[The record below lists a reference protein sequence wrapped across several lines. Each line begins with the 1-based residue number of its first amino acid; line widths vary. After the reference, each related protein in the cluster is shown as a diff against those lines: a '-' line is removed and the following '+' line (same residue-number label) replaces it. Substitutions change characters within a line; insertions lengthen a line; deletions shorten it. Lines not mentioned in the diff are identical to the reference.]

1 MFQRVP
7 QIENTT
13 PYSVVKMDLK
23 KIMALAMIAFL
34 WFPSLTM
41 ARADV
46 FTIETDSSF
55 YEPGEDVEIL
65 GTADP
70 NANVSLIIIFNETNY
85 MVFSKYISA
94 DEDGEYSD
102 IYMLPS
108 NASEGI
114 YNVTAYNETK
124 AETFFNVEPAE
135 TPDSRP
141 PEKETAVGLRCAI
154 ERAYIFIGKI
164 NATVE
169 RLGEEGY
176 EVQDIKANLTEAK
189 SHLKEAEELLDLD
202 FDAAELAFSKA
213 REILGSTMGWL
224 HSTAKK
230 VKLTRAEQF
239 VEQFQMR
246 IEKVNG
252 TIKKMQ
258 GRLDAG
264 VTAKVNGL
272 LKATMKKL
280 QNIRRKFA
288 VGESA
293 DEIDDIIDELEFTVD
308 GFEGSIE
315 ELGKEYANQIK
326 SMNKI
331 EAKIRV
337 LRATSGR
344 LNRKGYNTT
353 AVDDGLDEADVLL
366 IDIMA
371 SLEIGET
378 VEAEG
383 LIEGAENLI
392 SEVGDLIRGIRKE
405 YQNKGDKGKVSG

>member
-1 MFQRVP
+1 
-7 QIENTT
+7 
-13 PYSVVKMDLK
+13 
-23 KIMALAMIAFL
+23 
-34 WFPSLTM
+34 
-41 ARADV
+41 
-46 FTIETDSSF
+46 
-55 YEPGEDVEIL
+55 
-65 GTADP
+65 
-70 NANVSLIIIFNETNY
+70 
-85 MVFSKYISA
+85 
-94 DEDGEYSD
+94 
-102 IYMLPS
+102 
-108 NASEGI
+108 
-114 YNVTAYNETK
+114 
-124 AETFFNVEPAE
+124 
-135 TPDSRP
+135 
-141 PEKETAVGLRCAI
+141 
-154 ERAYIFIGKI
+154 
-164 NATVE
+164 
-169 RLGEEGY
+169 
-176 EVQDIKANLTEAK
+176 
-189 SHLKEAEELLDLD
+189 
-202 FDAAELAFSKA
+202 
-213 REILGSTMGWL
+213 MGWL

-264 VTAKVNGL
+264 VIAKVNGL

-371 SLEIGET
+371 SLEIGDT
-378 VEAEG
+378 VEAER